1 MLDRMQNNP
10 HLQRWHC
17 DCLNKLSVGST
28 GQRKVLQTLAFD
40 RQGLCVQGYG
50 FHNLMSAVLIC
61 RRSRTVMLKEGLQRI
76 ILLSFPLLPSIP
88 PFCHIPPTPVTHRPG
103 LSFPV
108 RQVSL
113 ASGCYPFL
121 DSHNR
126 KKDGSV
132 EWILCAASVSAYL
145 VLWLLCNCYCF
156 EDALLS
162 HLCTQIIQETFL
174 SLSLSL
180 LVLRYIPI
188 RMFFFHFINNGIIR
202 HRTKLSQPEPKETIQ
217 WAWAAGGELDSAAIS
232 FSLLAFN
239 QCLYSLQLPYPSFV
253 GTVCEFPSFRPL
265 LSVTVILFL

>member
-1 MLDRMQNNP
+1 MLGRMQNNP

-126 KKDGSV
+126 KKTGQLNRFCV
-132 EWILCAASVSAYL
+132 LLLWALILFSGCFVIVIALKTPFFLICALRLYRRL
-145 VLWLLCNCYCF
+145 F
-156 EDALLS
+156 
-162 HLCTQIIQETFL
+162 
-174 SLSLSL
+174 SLSLPFGIEVYSYQDVFL
-180 LVLRYIPI
+180 P
-188 RMFFFHFINNGIIR
+188 FH
-202 HRTKLSQPEPKETIQ
+202 K
-217 WAWAAGGELDSAAIS
+217 
-232 FSLLAFN
+232 
-239 QCLYSLQLPYPSFV
+239 
-253 GTVCEFPSFRPL
+253 
-265 LSVTVILFL
+265 